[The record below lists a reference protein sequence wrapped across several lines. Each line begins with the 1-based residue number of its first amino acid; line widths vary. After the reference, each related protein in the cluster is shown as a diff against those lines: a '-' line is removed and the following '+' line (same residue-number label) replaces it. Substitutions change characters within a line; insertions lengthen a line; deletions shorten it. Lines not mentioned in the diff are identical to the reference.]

1 LKVKKLL
8 RTAYPSGWVFCTIIL
23 GKIQFGNLWERA
35 ARFRSDGILPYL
47 GSRGTCRIALTF
59 SLKWLELDGKEQPI
73 SLPFFW

>member
-1 LKVKKLL
+1 VVGSSV
-8 RTAYPSGWVFCTIIL
+8 PSYLEKFNLATF
-23 GKIQFGNLWERA
+23 GKELP
-35 ARFRSDGILPYL
+35 DGILPYL